1 MQKTHRSIEPNSTFG
16 EFSVA
21 GLLARACANTGLQ
34 DFGHDS
40 FLEPLSLLIYS
51 LKNEARLTEAGLES
65 QHQRILGLLE
75 NRLRVEA
82 HYAAHPEINEE
93 RIVKPVVIVGLP
105 RTGTTML
112 HRILSSDHRFYFPRF
127 YEARYPVPLN
137 DLGTGEDV
145 RIARVEDELKAML
158 AAAPELASVHPLSA
172 TEAEEEI
179 SLIEHSFFSSSPE
192 AFCRVPT
199 YANWVERNDNAPG
212 YRYLVRLLK
221 LLQWL
226 KRQQGQEAERWL
238 LKTPHHLHHMQ
249 LLLDTFPDAKVLL
262 THRDP
267 LETIPSL
274 TSFHRYLYTLS
285 SDDVDVPGMA
295 QHWMRKF
302 SRSIDAAVAVREKNP
317 GKFLDIHFKDT
328 VSDSTAVVESV
339 YAFLGMQL
347 EPTVKQAMATWKEEN
362 RREKRAEHK
371 YSLGEFGFTAE
382 LLEKQFSSYRTKF
395 INAPGI

>member
-1 MQKTHRSIEPNSTFG
+1 MQTTDKSIEASSVPS
-16 EFSVA
+16 EFSVT
-21 GLLARACANTGLQ
+21 GLLSRASENTGLE
-34 DFGHDS
+34 DFGDDR

-51 LKNEARLTEAGLES
+51 LKHEARLTKAGLES
-65 QHQRILGLLE
+65 QRQRILGLLE

-82 HYAAHPEINEE
+82 HYAAHPEIENE
-93 RIVKPVVIVGLP
+93 RIVNPVVIVGLP

-112 HRILSSDHRFYFPRF
+112 HRILSSDDRFYFPRF

-137 DLGTGEDV
+137 DPTTGEDT
-145 RIARVEDELKAML
+145 RIARVEDELIGML

-199 YANWVERNDNAPG
+199 YAKWVENNDNTPG
-212 YRYLVRLLK
+212 YEYLARLLK

-226 KRQQGQEAERWL
+226 KRQQGQQAERWL

-249 LLLDTFPDAKVLL
+249 LLQDTFPDAKVLL

-285 SDDVDVPGMA
+285 SDDVDVPEMA
-295 QHWMRKF
+295 LHWMLKF
-302 SRSIDAAVAVREKNP
+302 SRSINEATAIRKKYPER
-317 GKFLDIHFKDT
+317 FLDIDFQDT
-328 VSDSTAVVESV
+328 VNNSNSVIESV
-339 YAFLGMQL
+339 YNFVGMHLGQ
-347 EPTVKQAMATWKEEN
+347 EVKNAMTIWKDEN
-362 RREKRAEHK
+362 RREKRAKHK

-382 LLEKQFSSYRTKF
+382 QLMVQFSDYRNNF
-395 INAPGI
+395 IVG